1 MSHAPSKAPTTRP
14 AVVLTAG
21 DICPRFDLLDAA
33 TLEKV
38 DIFGD
43 SEAGHPM
50 LLVFTGNG
58 SRHLEAALAI
68 ADELGAATVRTFAI
82 GPAELA
88 DKARPFRFLRDAEN
102 VIAGGL
108 SLWPKGGLLALAAN
122 QHVLYAGADAGQALA
137 ALRAHAAVRIAGPAA
152 PHPPV
157 LLLPSL
163 LSHGE
168 CQKLISVY
176 TLRGNV
182 FVEPGH
188 GDKGMKSDYKMRI
201 PDYGRDDRIDH
212 YVMDADTGAFIDGLM
227 QRRLFPEIRK
237 AFQYRITRREPYRI
251 ACYAGERGGEMHGH
265 RDNSAPT
272 VAYRRFAMSI
282 TLSEGF
288 EGGALRFPEYG
299 LQEYRLGPGDA
310 VVFSSS
316 LLHEVMAVSGGRR
329 LVLLAFLFGET

>member
-1 MSHAPSKAPTTRP
+1 MNQPATRAAPARGPVSLAI
-14 AVVLTAG
+14 G
-21 DICPRFDLLDAA
+21 DICPRFELLDAA
-33 TLEKV
+33 TMQKV
-38 DIFGD
+38 DVFGD
-43 SEAGHPM
+43 AEAGHPM
-50 LLVFTGNG
+50 LFVLTGNG
-58 SRHLEAALAI
+58 PRHLEAVMPHREAF
-68 ADELGAATVRTFAI
+68 AAARVHIFAI

-88 DKARPFRFLRDAEN
+88 AKAAPLRFLRDAEN
-102 VIAGGL
+102 VIAQGL

-122 QHVLYAGADAGQALA
+122 QHVLYAGADAEQALA
-137 ALRAHAAVRIAGPAA
+137 ALRAHAVTRFAAAAV

-157 LLLPSL
+157 LLLPHL
-163 LSHGE
+163 LSRE
-168 CQKLISVY
+168 DCQRLTGVY
-176 TLRGNV
+176 TMRGNV

-188 GDKGMKSDYKMRI
+188 GDKGMTSDYKMRI

-212 YVMDADTGAFIDGLM
+212 YVMDADTNAWIDGLM

-265 RDNSAPT
+265 RDNSAPI
-272 VAYRRFAMSI
+272 VAHRRFAMSV

-310 VVFSSS
+310 AVFSSS